1 LISLK
6 RAAKLQELG
15 ERSIACYTR
24 ALEFMKAGK
33 HDEAKVAQTEGDELQ
48 KQIRQLLQQT
58 KDELIRNGAGSKDA
72 QEQGK
77 NQTQGG

>member
-1 LISLK
+1 
-6 RAAKLQELG
+6 
-15 ERSIACYTR
+15 
-24 ALEFMKAGK
+24 MKAGK